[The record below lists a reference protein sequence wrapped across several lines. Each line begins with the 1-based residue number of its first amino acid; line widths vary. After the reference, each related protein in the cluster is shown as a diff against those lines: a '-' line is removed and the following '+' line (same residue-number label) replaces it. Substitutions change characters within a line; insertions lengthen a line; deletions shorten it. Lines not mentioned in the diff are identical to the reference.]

1 VATKAKS
8 GETNHYRLTR
18 SWESEMGTMG
28 TDKDQPQVDSQIVD
42 EKFEAKL

>member
-18 SWESEMGTMG
+18 SWESEMGT
-28 TDKDQPQVDSQIVD
+28 DKDQPQVDSQIVD